1 MYLVDTSVWIDFFRN
16 KKVQLTTLLIE
27 KLVLTHE
34 FIILELSA
42 GSIPRRKQTLLDLK
56 TLDRVPTLDTDTI
69 SQFIEDRKLYSKG
82 LSLVDIHL
90 IGSCLAYDAEL
101 LTADKKLQYHWL
113 ELRKENGPGGT

>member
-16 KKVQLTTLLIE
+16 KKVQLATLLIQ

-56 TLDRVPTLDTDTI
+56 TLDRVPTLDTETI
-69 SQFIEDRKLYSKG
+69 CQFIEDRKLYSKG

-101 LTADKKLQYHWL
+101 LTVDKKLQYNWL
-113 ELRKENGPGGT
+113 ELRKDR